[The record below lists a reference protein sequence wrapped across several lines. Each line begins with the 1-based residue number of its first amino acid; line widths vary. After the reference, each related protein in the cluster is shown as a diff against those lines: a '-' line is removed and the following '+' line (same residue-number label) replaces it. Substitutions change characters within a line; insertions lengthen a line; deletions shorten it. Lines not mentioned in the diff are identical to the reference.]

1 MDVRCE
7 RCGTEYEF
15 EDTRV
20 TEEGVTVKCSTC
32 GHLFKIRK
40 KSFVL
45 TEPVT
50 LGKKGAE
57 EGGERNWMVRK
68 ADGTVLSFKELTTL
82 QKWIVERKVSRDD
95 EISKSGET
103 WKRLGGIAELASF
116 FQVVD
121 AATTGVMPAAVPVP
135 PALAPPAPAPP
146 APAPPAPAPPA
157 QVTQS
162 LPAATP
168 PAPSPAPAPPA
179 QVPPAQSTQ
188 PMPAAEPPFQPPA
201 PAVTPQAAAE
211 QREAAPYGVPQ
222 SPVPVPAQPRPAPE
236 PAAPPQL
243 VPSEPDAWGDQE
255 FTGDDD
261 VVEKWKKRGR
271 RKWFVIIPLLAI
283 VAGVGVWC
291 LVSPDSFTAVIGSI
305 TGKSQGVSEAARV
318 QYQSG
323 YAHFLKDSGSELDL
337 AIRDL
342 NAAASAAEGK
352 YPEALAL
359 LGEVFVTR
367 AAKQDLRINALDK
380 QIAALDAQIR
390 ALKPQD
396 GSDPKGEEKKKIASL
411 HNQKVGLQKE
421 RNVLVDAARK
431 DLDEAKRCIDAA
443 RDADPQAFTPKR
455 ARADYLRVLKAG
467 PGQVEQPLKEARAA
481 KPDDPELLYIEGAVL
496 AEDPAT
502 LDVAAGKLAQA
513 VELKPE
519 LVRAR
524 YLLADVLIRQKR
536 PGEARTHLQRIMQE
550 SPEHKLAQE
559 LLATLEKPAEP
570 AKEEKPKEPGQP
582 DTYEGW
588 LQLAQSL
595 QNKERAKKALE
606 AYDAALQLKPDD
618 PTALTGK
625 GFCLFDMGKLR
636 NAIQAFRQALR
647 QNPRLGGAIIGL
659 AEVYK
664 DMGDDGSAL
673 EFYQRYLEV
682 LPNGPEAAVAERNI
696 KELQ

>member
-57 EGGERNWMVRK
+57 DSGDRNWMVRK

-121 AATTGVMPAAVPVP
+121 AATTGTM
-135 PALAPPAPAPP
+135 PPAPT
-146 APAPPAPAPPA
+146 
-157 QVTQS
+157 TQP

-168 PAPSPAPAPPA
+168 PTPPPATAPPA
-179 QVPPAQSTQ
+179 HTTQ
-188 PMPAAEPPFQPPA
+188 PLPAATPPSQPPA
-201 PAVTPQAAAE
+201 PAVTPQAVAE

-222 SPVPVPAQPRPAPE
+222 SPVPVPNGPEVAPE
-236 PAAPPQL
+236 PVPLPQP
-243 VPSEPDAWGDQE
+243 VASEPDSWGDQE

-271 RKWFVIIPLLAI
+271 RKWFLIVPLLVI
-283 VAGVGVWC
+283 VAGVGVWY
-291 LVSPDSFTAVIGSI
+291 LASPESFVGAIHAI
-305 TGKSQGVSEAARV
+305 IGKSSAISDAARA
-318 QYQSG
+318 QHQSG
-323 YAHFLKDSGSELDL
+323 YAHFLKDSGSELEL

-342 NAAASAAEGK
+342 NAAVSAAEGD
-352 YPEALAL
+352 YPEAMAI
-359 LGEVFVTR
+359 LGEVYVTR
-367 AAKQDLRINALDK
+367 AAKHDLKINALDK
-380 QIAALDAQIR
+380 KIAGLDSQIN
-390 ALKPQD
+390 ALKPKD
-396 GSDPKGEEKKKIASL
+396 GSEPKGEVKSKITSL
-411 HNQKVGLQKE
+411 HNRKVGIQKE
-421 RNVLVDAARK
+421 RNILVDAARK
-431 DLDEAKRCIDAA
+431 DLDEAKRYIEAA
-443 RDADPQAFTPKR
+443 READPQAFAPKR

-481 KPDDPELLYIEGAVL
+481 RPDDPELLYVEGALL
-496 AEDPAT
+496 ADDPVT
-502 LDVAAGKLAQA
+502 LEAAAGKLARA

-524 YLLADVLIRQKR
+524 YLLAEVLLKQKR
-536 PGEARTHLQRIMQE
+536 PDDAREHLQRIIQE
-550 SPEHKLAQE
+550 SPDHQSARE

-570 AKEEKPKEPGQP
+570 PKEEKPKEPGQP
-582 DTYEGW
+582 DTFEGW
-588 LQLAQSL
+588 LKLAQTL

-606 AYDAALQLKPDD
+606 AFDAALELKPND
-618 PTALTGK
+618 PTALAGK
-625 GFCLFDMGKLR
+625 GFCFFDLGQLR
-636 NAIQAFRQALR
+636 KAIQAFRQALR
-647 QNPRLGGAIIGL
+647 QNPRQGGAIIGL

-664 DMGDDGSAL
+664 DMGDTGNAL

-682 LPNGPEAAVAERNI
+682 LPNGPEAAVAERNV